1 MSEGFY
7 RAFEDLHR
15 GSRKLIK
22 ERQRVY
28 APFINPLQAHYG
40 HAPAIDLGC
49 GRGEWLELL
58 TEAGF
63 DAQGVD
69 LDDGMLQECR
79 TRGLKVTTGDA
90 IAALRA
96 LPDSSQAVVSG
107 FHLVEHIPFDMVQEL
122 VAQALRVLMPAG
134 VLILETPN
142 PENIVVGTA
151 NFYLDPTHRQPIPP
165 LLLSFVPQYAG
176 FERVKVLRLQGPV
189 DMRTNPVL
197 TIHDVLA
204 GVSPDYAVV
213 AQKAVPAA
221 LFRSVSA
228 AFDVEYG
235 VTLDMLSGGYD
246 QQVNLKI
253 QKAEIAA
260 LQAHE
265 KIQQSEIRLAAAID
279 RAMETATQARHQAD
293 VALQN
298 ADNATARADIAIARA
313 DNATARAQ
321 FAEDALNAIYHSTS
335 WNVTAP
341 LRWVGHQHKL
351 LRERGVSGRLRDL
364 CKKIARPI
372 LARGIAYF
380 DARPALRARHSGVG
394 GKVRLYDRLRN
405 TYLRIAIDDRAP
417 SATSDT
423 MVSEDSGYAPELTCT
438 QPGAHAKAI
447 YTELKS
453 ALEQSGRGD

>member
-1 MSEGFY
+1 MSDGFY

-15 GSRKLIK
+15 GSRELIK
-22 ERQRVY
+22 GRQRVY
-28 APFINPLQAHYG
+28 APFIAPLQKHYG
-40 HAPAIDLGC
+40 HVPAIDLGC

-69 LDDGMLQECR
+69 LDDGMLEECR

-107 FHLVEHIPFDMVQEL
+107 FHLVEHIPFEMVQEL
-122 VAQALRVLMPAG
+122 VAQALRVLKPAG

-189 DMRTNPVL
+189 DMRTNPLL

-204 GVSPDYAVV
+204 GVSPDYAIV
-213 AQKAVPAA
+213 AQKAAPADLIQA
-221 LFRSVSA
+221 VSA
-228 AFDVEYG
+228 AFGVEYG

-253 QKAEIAA
+253 QKAEITA

-265 KIQQSEIRLAAAID
+265 KIQQSEIRLAEGLD
-279 RAMETATQARHQAD
+279 RVM
-293 VALQN
+293 
-298 ADNATARADIAIARA
+298 ATAMQAMAKAE
-313 DNATARAQ
+313 
-321 FAEDALNAIYHSTS
+321 FAENALHAIYHSTS

-341 LRWVGHQHKL
+341 LRWVGDQRKL
-351 LRERGVSGRLRDL
+351 MRERGLCGRLRDL
-364 CKKIARPI
+364 GKKIARPI

-394 GKVRLYDRLRN
+394 GKARLYDHLRN
-405 TYLRIAIDDRAP
+405 AYLRIAIDDRP
-417 SATSDT
+417 TSGSDT
-423 MVSEDSGYAPELTCT
+423 MVSQDSGYAPELTCT
-438 QPGAHAKAI
+438 QPGLHAKAI
-447 YTELKS
+447 YAELKA
-453 ALEQSGRGD
+453 ALDQSGRGQ

>member
-1 MSEGFY
+1 MSDGFY

-15 GSRKLIK
+15 GSRELIK
-22 ERQRVY
+22 GRQRVY
-28 APFINPLQAHYG
+28 APFIVPLQKQYG
-40 HAPAIDLGC
+40 HVPAIDLGC

-58 TEAGF
+58 TETGF

-69 LDDGMLQECR
+69 LDDGMLEDCR

-122 VAQALRVLMPAG
+122 VAQALRVLKPAG

-213 AQKAVPAA
+213 AQKAAPAELIQA
-221 LFRSVSA
+221 VSA
-228 AFDVEYG
+228 AFGVEYG
-235 VTLDMLSGGYD
+235 VTLDVLSGGYD
-246 QQVNLKI
+246 QQVNVKI
-253 QKAEIAA
+253 QHAELTG

-265 KIQQSEIRLAAAID
+265 KIQQSEERLLEGLN
-279 RAMETATQARHQAD
+279 RLSEGLEHAM
-293 VALQN
+293 
-298 ADNATARADIAIARA
+298 ATAVQAIAKADHATSRA
-313 DNATARAQ
+313 E
-321 FAEDALNAIYHSTS
+321 FAENALHAIYHSTS

-341 LRWVGHQHKL
+341 LRWVGDQRKL
-351 LRERGVSGRLRDL
+351 LRERGLGGRLRDL
-364 CKKIARPI
+364 AKKIARPI

-394 GKVRLYDRLRN
+394 GRPGLYDRLRN
-405 TYLRIAIDDRAP
+405 TYLRIAIDDHP
-417 SATSDT
+417 ISDQDT

-438 QPGAHAKAI
+438 QPSAHAKAI
-447 YTELKS
+447 YTELKAAS
-453 ALEQSGRGD
+453 EQSGRGQ

>member
-1 MSEGFY
+1 MSDGFY

-15 GSRKLIK
+15 GSRELIK
-22 ERQRVY
+22 GRQRVY
-28 APFINPLQAHYG
+28 APFIVPLQKQYG
-40 HAPAIDLGC
+40 HVPAIDLGC

-69 LDDGMLQECR
+69 LDDGMLEECR
-79 TRGLKVTTGDA
+79 TRGLNVTTGDA

-122 VAQALRVLMPAG
+122 VAQALRVLKPAG

-213 AQKAVPAA
+213 AQKAAPPDLIQA
-221 LFRSVSA
+221 VSA
-228 AFDVEYG
+228 AFGVEYG
-235 VTLDMLSGGYD
+235 VTLDVLSGGYD
-246 QQVNLKI
+246 QQVNVKI
-253 QKAEIAA
+253 QHAELTG

-265 KIQQSEIRLAAAID
+265 KIQQSETRLSEGLD
-279 RAMETATQARHQAD
+279 RVM
-293 VALQN
+293 
-298 ADNATARADIAIARA
+298 ATAMQAIAKADHATSRA
-313 DNATARAQ
+313 E
-321 FAEDALNAIYHSTS
+321 FAENALHAIYHSTS

-341 LRWVGHQHKL
+341 LRWVGDQRKL
-351 LRERGVSGRLRDL
+351 LRERGLSGRLRDL
-364 CKKIARPI
+364 GKKIARPI

-394 GKVRLYDRLRN
+394 GKAGLYDRLRN
-405 TYLRIAIDDRAP
+405 TYLRIAIDDSP
-417 SATSDT
+417 LSNQDT

-438 QPGAHAKAI
+438 QPGSHAKAI
-447 YTELKS
+447 YAELKA
-453 ALEQSGRGD
+453 ALEPSGRVD